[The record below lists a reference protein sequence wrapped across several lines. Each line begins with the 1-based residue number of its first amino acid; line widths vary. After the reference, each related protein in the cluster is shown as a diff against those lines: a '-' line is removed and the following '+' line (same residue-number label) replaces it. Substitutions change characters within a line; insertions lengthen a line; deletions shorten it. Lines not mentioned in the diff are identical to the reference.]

1 MNKKAAQPEVAYY
14 NQTAHEQFL
23 SQIERQAEKMNN
35 ALAIWN
41 SLEVDQIGPEDLPS
55 LIAFDAVYFKKLYK
69 DRVWAMIDQLKIP
82 TPTKTKLLEESL
94 SSAINDLT
102 ELLNRFSNSSFVTG
116 AIAMGGGFRSFE
128 VQPDYFELSEGS
140 VIVGKDV
147 RDKTI
152 GFFQVLTD
160 TPEKAQAVA
169 LLHEVAE
176 KLTLATQLLEET
188 GLYGAKHNPIILQSP
203 IFLLN
208 DDVYRARVEAL
219 L

>member
-1 MNKKAAQPEVAYY
+1 MSKKAAQPEVAYY

-23 SQIERQAEKMNN
+23 SQIERQAEKMNS

-41 SLEVDQIGPEDLPS
+41 SLEVDRIGQEDLPY
-55 LIAFDAVYFKKLYK
+55 LIAFDSGYFKKLYK
-69 DRVWAMIDQLKIP
+69 DRVWAMIDALKIP

-102 ELLNRFSNSSFVTG
+102 ELLNRFSTSPLHTG
-116 AIAMGGGFRSFE
+116 AISMGGGFRSFE
-128 VQPDYFELSEGS
+128 IQPDYFELSDGA

-147 RDKTI
+147 RDRT
-152 GFFQVLTD
+152 GVFFQVLAD
-160 TPEKAQAVA
+160 TPEKAKAIE

-176 KLTLATQLLEET
+176 KMTQATQLLENT
-188 GLYGAKHNPIILQSP
+188 GLYAAVSNPIILQSP
-203 IFLLN
+203 IFYL
-208 DDVYRARVEAL
+208 DRDVYRARVEAL